1 MPLSNV
7 PRVHCVEEEL
17 AEAPKNFETIL
28 MGCMKYKLQEP
39 QDQSKEELATL
50 LADHI
55 LEDMTCHFTPWQQY
69 RGGGALGMA
78 DASRGLKGN
87 RDHGLYPQHR
97 PKELHKRVAMG
108 TTLAYRPSDGTGGA
122 MWGGGYTQLQV
133 STQAHKVAHPE
144 RDSQTT
150 DRVRGIV

>member
-1 MPLSNV
+1 MFNQLTFPNLWGSLSRLEGHDLPLH
-7 PRVHCVEEEL
+7 PVERL
-17 AEAPKNFETIL
+17 Y
-28 MGCMKYKLQEP
+28 MGRRLYML
-39 QDQSKEELATL
+39 
-50 LADHI
+50 
-55 LEDMTCHFTPWQQY
+55 
-69 RGGGALGMA
+69 
-78 DASRGLKGN
+78 DASVGSTGDWVQRLN
-87 RDHGLYPQHR
+87 PQHR